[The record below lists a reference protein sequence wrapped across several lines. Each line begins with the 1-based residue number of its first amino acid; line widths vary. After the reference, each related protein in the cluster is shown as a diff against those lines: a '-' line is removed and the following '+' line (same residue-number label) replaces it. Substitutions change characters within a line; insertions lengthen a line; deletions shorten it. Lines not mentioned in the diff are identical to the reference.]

1 MKKVVSHCLVLAAS
15 VCLNFGSASGQSVPE
30 TIDELL
36 KAYSS
41 QGVFN
46 GTALVAQNGVILL
59 QKGYGYRNLKTRSAH
74 DSSSVFQVSS
84 LTKQFTAVIIL
95 QLQEKKLLS
104 VQDKVSKYLTDFP
117 GGDQITI
124 DHLLTHSSGL
134 VNYTD
139 DTSFVRRGWVRQ
151 IGRDSLL
158 GFFENKPLE
167 FMPGQDFRFS
177 NSGYLLLGYIIEK
190 ITGKSYYQ
198 VIREE
203 IFEPLGMTHSGFDF
217 RRVPDNKKS
226 MGNLAISGTIA
237 DSTLLFAAG
246 AMYSTAADLYRW
258 NQALWSGRLLTD
270 SSLQR
275 AFTPKKGKYGYGWFI
290 DSTYGNKILMHEG
303 GILDFVS
310 FMAVVPANQTCIIL
324 LDNNQSQALA
334 KIGEDIYSLLNDQ
347 AIEWPRTRPVV
358 HVDATVL
365 KQYVGSY
372 QFSQDFRIT
381 ITLEGGH
388 LVAQPT
394 GQGKVE
400 LFPEKNDLFFTKVLV
415 TELEFSR
422 DIHGKVSQLVLYQG
436 DSRIQ
441 GQKTK

>member
-41 QGVFN
+41 QGVFD

-226 MGNLAISGTIA
+226 MG
-237 DSTLLFAAG
+237 
-246 AMYSTAADLYRW
+246 
-258 NQALWSGRLLTD
+258 
-270 SSLQR
+270 
-275 AFTPKKGKYGYGWFI
+275 
-290 DSTYGNKILMHEG
+290 
-303 GILDFVS
+303 
-310 FMAVVPANQTCIIL
+310 
-324 LDNNQSQALA
+324 
-334 KIGEDIYSLLNDQ
+334 
-347 AIEWPRTRPVV
+347 
-358 HVDATVL
+358 
-365 KQYVGSY
+365 
-372 QFSQDFRIT
+372 
-381 ITLEGGH
+381 
-388 LVAQPT
+388 
-394 GQGKVE
+394 
-400 LFPEKNDLFFTKVLV
+400 
-415 TELEFSR
+415 
-422 DIHGKVSQLVLYQG
+422 
-436 DSRIQ
+436 
-441 GQKTK
+441 